1 MDRKKTTD
9 RPGNINLCQLA
20 TDPGKPIIF
29 CLRSLFSNLRVR
41 HQEALRQL
49 KLTTAIPTQFVLVGS
64 HSSTTP
70 SPDRIIGGFVIE
82 RLYQVN

>member
-1 MDRKKTTD
+1 MVEGSVLNLSRTMDRKNTTD
-9 RPGNINLCQLA
+9 RPGNINLCQLT

-49 KLTTAIPTQFVLVGS
+49 KLTTAVPTLVGLFR
-64 HSSTTP
+64 T
-70 SPDRIIGGFVIE
+70 R
-82 RLYQVN
+82 